1 MLHDA
6 RAIAF
11 IPAYAW
17 SHGPSVVIQS
27 LLDSKPLKKEINI
40 STGVSNQ
47 NMYKMSDH
55 WIQRNSPLQTCD
67 KNVLKVDNSCNLF
80 AKQAMTKTR
89 PIISS
94 SVVITVCRKW
104 RTSLCRWLS
113 LGCTSLSSST
123 ASAVI
128 KPCWNCKSSLCRL
141 LSLWYTSV
149 GHECHACTSEFCF
162 SHEDV

>member
-1 MLHDA
+1 MCWK
-6 RAIAF
+6 F
-11 IPAYAW
+11 
-17 SHGPSVVIQS
+17 
-27 LLDSKPLKKEINI
+27 
-40 STGVSNQ
+40 
-47 NMYKMSDH
+47 
-55 WIQRNSPLQTCD
+55 
-67 KNVLKVDNSCNLF
+67 DNSCNLF
-80 AKQAMTKTR
+80 AKRAMTKTR

-123 ASAVI
+123 VSAVI

-149 GHECHACTSEFCF
+149 GHECHVFTWRRVTMTTNFRRADWKARCSRSHSEMLKYIRIAKGKVKLTVAFCSIF
-162 SHEDV
+162 FPRSTPMWLVCA